1 MTIEIS
7 PVIGADIGVVVSGPA
22 LMEVQEF
29 FEQLSLVDQLN
40 GEKVLV
46 AELLAGLDEVVEHGR
61 RLLAEE
67 GDRPLKNV
75 EEVGKVVGM
84 LALQVLLNV
93 EGVILHQKTATL
105 NFMTAPLLL

>member
-1 MTIEIS
+1 
-7 PVIGADIGVVVSGPA
+7 
-22 LMEVQEF
+22 MEVQEL
-29 FEQLSLVDQLN
+29 FEQLPLVDQLD

-46 AELLAGLDEVVEHGR
+46 AELLAGLDEVIEHSR
-61 RLLAEE
+61 RLLAEK
-67 GDRPLKNV
+67 GDRPLEDV

-93 EGVILHQKTATL
+93 EGVILHQWITTL